1 VLAPVL
7 ENGWCLLGEAK
18 KIVVASGRRVVS
30 VKELDS
36 RAGSGVNDCHDG
48 YCRTGETYKNNR
60 RTTGVTGG
68 LEVTL
73 LVASDEKLELWLLA
87 PASTWQIRPEF
98 ELVKATCPSR
108 RCTGVD
114 CDAGVKV
121 TYGNGNGADCACV
134 FCKRMAA

>member
-1 VLAPVL
+1 MLAPVL

-36 RAGSGVNDCHDG
+36 RAGSGV
-48 YCRTGETYKNNR
+48 
-60 RTTGVTGG
+60 TGG

-87 PASTWQIRPEF
+87 PASTRQIRPEF
-98 ELVKATCPSR
+98 ELVQATCPSR
-108 RCTGVD
+108 CCTGVD
-114 CDAGVKV
+114 CDVRVKI
-121 TYGNGNGADCACV
+121 TCGNGNGADCACV
-134 FCKRMAA
+134 FL